1 MSKGRLAV
9 CVVAWLA
16 GCGGDSGGLVASNV
30 LVPAPIPG
38 REMTAGYLTLENR
51 SDARV
56 TVSGVSSP
64 QFGIVEMHDSTVA
77 NGVSRMRQ
85 LQEISVPPR
94 SSVQFAPGGKHL
106 MLMQPVDDIQ
116 IITLHFL
123 SGDNTILIVNTE
135 FGS

>member
-1 MSKGRLAV
+1 V

-16 GCGGDSGGLVASNV
+16 GCGGDSGSLVASNV

-51 SDARV
+51 SDAPV
-56 TVSGVSSP
+56 TVTGVSSP

-85 LQEISVPPR
+85 LREISVPPG

-106 MLMQPVDDIQ
+106 MLMKPVDDIQ
-116 IITLHFL
+116 NITLHFL